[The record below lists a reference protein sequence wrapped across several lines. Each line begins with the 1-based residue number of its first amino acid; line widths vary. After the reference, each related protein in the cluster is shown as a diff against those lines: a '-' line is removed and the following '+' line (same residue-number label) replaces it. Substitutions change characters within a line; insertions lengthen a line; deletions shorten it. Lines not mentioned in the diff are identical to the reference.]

1 MFLLCTILGILMA
14 ASLLAAIALISAAMR
29 GGGALPGELQEK
41 PLTDEHPATCLPQS
55 AAGGL
60 AAGEAADA

>member
-1 MFLLCTILGILMA
+1 MA

-41 PLTDEHPATCLPQS
+41 PLTDEHLATCLPQS